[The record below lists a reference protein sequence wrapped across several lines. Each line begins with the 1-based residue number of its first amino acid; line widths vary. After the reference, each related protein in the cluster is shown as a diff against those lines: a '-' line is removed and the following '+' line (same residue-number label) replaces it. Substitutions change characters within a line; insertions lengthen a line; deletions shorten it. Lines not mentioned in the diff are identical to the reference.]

1 MKWNV
6 IKFDT
11 IDSTHDH
18 LYKNGENL
26 SDGTVATAEF
36 QSAGHGR
43 EKRCW
48 IAKRGSSL
56 LMSMLLK
63 PKITIEQASQIS
75 LVLAASVI
83 KVIAEFSNR
92 HHLTKLSETNINVG
106 VGPCADPLR
115 RADTGVCPYKKPNAL
130 FLDSLECK
138 EIQFKWP
145 NDILIDGKKV
155 SGILAQSSVKGR
167 DLEYVVLS
175 MGLNIGQDEDEL
187 IQIDRPATSL
197 SLHIKT
203 LPHKN
208 EILNLILDRFTED
221 YKSFIQNGL
230 ASSINFLEK
239 HDSLIGKEIVLDLG
253 TTEFIGIAEG
263 LDQKGLLII
272 KSRDGKKK
280 SVGCGEIIKV
290 ISV

>member
-11 IDSTHDH
+11 IDSTHDY
-18 LYKNGENL
+18 LYKNGGNL
-26 SDGTVATAEF
+26 SDSTVATAEF

-43 EKRCW
+43 EKRGW
-48 IAKRGSSL
+48 IAKRGASL

-75 LVLAASVI
+75 LVLAASMI
-83 KVIAEFSNR
+83 RVIAEFSNR
-92 HHLTKLSETNINVG
+92 PHLTPPWQGE
-106 VGPCADPLR
+106 
-115 RADTGVCPYKKPNAL
+115 
-130 FLDSLECK
+130 EHK

-280 SVGCGEIIKV
+280 SVGCGEVIKV